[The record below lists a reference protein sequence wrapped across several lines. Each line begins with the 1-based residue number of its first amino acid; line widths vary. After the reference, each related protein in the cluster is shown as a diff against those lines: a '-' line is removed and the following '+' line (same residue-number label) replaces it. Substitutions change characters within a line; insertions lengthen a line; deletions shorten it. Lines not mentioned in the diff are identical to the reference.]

1 MTAFLALAG
10 LGLGITAGLA
20 VTSESATSLSAP
32 GGALTALGRLTGLIG
47 GYAMLVVVLLVAR
60 VPAVERVVGQDRLV
74 GWHRRL
80 GPWPLVLIA
89 AHGILITLGYAAAAR
104 TGSLHELWVLV
115 ASFPGVLPA
124 TAAFVLLMAAGFT
137 SYRIARRKMAYET
150 WWTVHLYTYL
160 ALALSFSHQIATGA
174 AFVGHPVARTWWTS
188 LWIATAGT
196 ALLYRVALPAW
207 RSVRHQLKVVAVV
220 REGPGVISIVCKG
233 RRLDRLPVQGGQ
245 FLQFRFLER
254 GLWWQAHPYSL
265 SALPRA
271 PYLRFTVKDLG
282 DFSGRLGRIEPGTR
296 IAIEGPYG
304 AFTSQARA
312 TDALTLAAAGVG
324 ITPVRALLEDLPAHV
339 DVDVLLRASTA
350 EELVLVDEVA
360 DLVERRGGRM
370 HELVGPRSEV
380 CLDAAAL
387 RRLIPDLARGD
398 VYVCGP
404 DGFTAEVVRA
414 ARALGVTDERIHH
427 EAFAF

>member
-1 MTAFLALAG
+1 
-10 LGLGITAGLA
+10 
-20 VTSESATSLSAP
+20 
-32 GGALTALGRLTGLIG
+32 
-47 GYAMLVVVLLVAR
+47 
-60 VPAVERVVGQDRLV
+60 VGQDRLV
-74 GWHRRL
+74 AWHRRL

-233 RRLDRLPVQGGQ
+233 RRLDRLPVQAGQ

-324 ITPVRALLEDLPAHV
+324 ITPVRALLEDLHAHV